1 MPAGLEK
8 EEKEPGRAGPVLNQ
22 EEEDQTRHGQG
33 QGQNQV
39 QATYRNQEA
48 LLSQDV
54 AEVRRKKD
62 QLLAKMREIDDQN
75 HVSRQAPR
83 GRYNPL

>member
-8 EEKEPGRAGPVLNQ
+8 AEKDPSRAGPMLDQ
-22 EEEDQTRHGQG
+22 EEEDQIRHGR
-33 QGQNQV
+33 V
-39 QATYRNQEA
+39 QEQASHRNQEA
-48 LLSQDV
+48 LVSQHV

-75 HVSRQAPR
+75 HISQQAPL
-83 GRYNPL
+83 GRYSLLCL